1 MVDVTN
7 FAQMLLP
14 FVLLGQGIWFLIP
27 DLILGSLILGDKN
40 AIRQKMSIFSERK

>member
-14 FVLLGQGIWFLIP
+14 FVLLGQGIWFLING
-27 DLILGSLILGDKN
+27 IAEEKN
-40 AIRQKMSIFSERK
+40 KEKEVEKKKEKVSV

>member
-14 FVLLGQGIWFLIP
+14 FVLLVQGICFLITG
-27 DLILGSLILGDKN
+27 IAEEKKCAQN
-40 AIRQKMSIFSERK
+40 KKKEVEKKKEKVNV